1 MCMITHDEFSWFF
14 TAFPHYFYEISTGQD
29 RRIYILILGIKG
41 YKTILISEEM
51 SDCQTHKRIAPIDP
65 LLPKIS
71 PNSGGIG
78 TMKT

>member
-1 MCMITHDEFSWFF
+1 MMSSLGFLQL
-14 TAFPHYFYEISTGQD
+14 FPTTSMRYVRGQD